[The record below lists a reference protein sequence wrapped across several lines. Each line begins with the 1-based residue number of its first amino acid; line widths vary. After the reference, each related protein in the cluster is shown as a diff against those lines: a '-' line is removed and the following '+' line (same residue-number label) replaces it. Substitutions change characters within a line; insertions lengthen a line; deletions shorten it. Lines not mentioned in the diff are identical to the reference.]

1 MPQALLDAIA
11 SVIAL
16 LTTWVNSHG
25 LQAAIDAVNRV
36 LG

>member
-11 SVIAL
+11 RVIEL
-16 LTTWVNSHG
+16 LTTWVNPAG
-25 LQAAIDAVNRV
+25 LQNAIDAVNRV

>member
-1 MPQALLDAIA
+1 MPQGLLDAIA
-11 SVIAL
+11 RVL
-16 LTTWVNSHG
+16 ENLTTFVNENG